1 MDLGISL
8 LVYNFMR
15 TALEPGP
22 AALTGRG
29 IPSPGESAARA

>member
-22 AALTGRG
+22 GLAAPGLAA
-29 IPSPGESAARA
+29 PGESPARA